1 MQHKREPA
9 YDTPWIK
16 SIDSYLPAY
25 FNVALVIM
33 YYYKLYILF
42 ETTPTNLWWRMTGDI
57 FDKNCIYYLM
67 KLSPDI
73 VKAISM
79 PLKDSMS
86 ILIHLK

>member
-1 MQHKREPA
+1 
-9 YDTPWIK
+9 
-16 SIDSYLPAY
+16 
-25 FNVALVIM
+25 
-33 YYYKLYILF
+33 
-42 ETTPTNLWWRMTGDI
+42 MTGDI